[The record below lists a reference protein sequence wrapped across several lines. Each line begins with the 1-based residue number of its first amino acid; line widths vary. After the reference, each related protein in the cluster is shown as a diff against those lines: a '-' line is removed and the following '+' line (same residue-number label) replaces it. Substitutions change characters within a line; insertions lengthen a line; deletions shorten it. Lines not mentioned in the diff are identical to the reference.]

1 MQTST
6 GVYLEELFASAT
18 YVSKQS
24 KVSVFS
30 VLYADMQISVSQGV
44 WFTAFQIVLDVSISL
59 SKKKNSF
66 GLAYS
71 SCSFIV
77 QMWVWNEAV

>member
-44 WFTAFQIVLDVSISL
+44 WFTAFQIVFDVSISL
-59 SKKKNSF
+59 SKKNSF

-71 SCSFIV
+71 SCSFIL